1 MEELTKFLE
10 LLNTLSPLAVIA
22 LLGLVIFMLVKAK
35 GARLLDI
42 PIGQESISKQ
52 VDLISNNHLSDLPK
66 MVETLDRISD
76 TLQRQEVTLSAL
88 DSYLRAR
95 LNGNK

>member
-1 MEELTKFLE
+1 MEELTTFLGI
-10 LLNTLSPLAVIA
+10 LNSLSPLAVIA

-35 GARLLDI
+35 ASRIFDVPVGQARIAEQVELL
-42 PIGQESISKQ
+42 GS
-52 VDLISNNHLSDLPK
+52 NHLSDLPK
-66 MVETLDRISD
+66 MAEQLEKVSE
-76 TLQRQEVTLSAL
+76 TLQRMEVTMSAL